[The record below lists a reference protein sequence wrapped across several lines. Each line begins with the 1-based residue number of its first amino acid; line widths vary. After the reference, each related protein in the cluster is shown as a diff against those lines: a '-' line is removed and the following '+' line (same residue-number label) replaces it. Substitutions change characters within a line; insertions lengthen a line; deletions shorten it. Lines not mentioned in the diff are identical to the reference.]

1 MSDEGDLRLV
11 PYASQ
16 PREVVL
22 RRGNT
27 VVRYNEDAQSIELG
41 SVSSSSD
48 DEEDGP
54 GHCPTCHRPFDTF
67 THDGARTSNHE
78 NGQDDDYMNVEY
90 FQLLERSRLAS
101 EAPSRSPSP
110 QRRLTAGGT
119 SHRDFSGSTT
129 PSPRVTRS
137 STQQIPIES
146 FSQGYFKTFFVEDRE
161 LGRGGNGVVLLVRH
175 MINDVDLGQFAC
187 KRVPVGDN
195 AEWLRKVLLEVQLLQ
210 NLSHKN
216 LVKYNHVWLENVQI
230 STFGPAVP
238 CAFILQQYC
247 NSGDLHDYM
256 FGLTETITK
265 EQMKNRARRASRGD
279 RPDLK
284 PVRSARHLSF
294 EDIFAF
300 FRDITSGLNYLHRS
314 GYVHRDLKPSNC
326 LLHKTGDHIRVLVSD
341 FGEMQDVDKS
351 RKSTGNTGM
360 SFRVMLVMTH
370 DRVPQDPQSML
381 TLMYRHHLLLRP
393 RSPQN
398 Q

>member
-48 DEEDGP
+48 DETVPDR
-54 GHCPTCHRPFDTF
+54 CPTCQRPFDTF
-67 THDGARTSNHE
+67 TNDGTRTANHGT
-78 NGQDDDYMNVEY
+78 GQDDYYMNAEY

-101 EAPSRSPSP
+101 AVPSRSPSP
-110 QRRLTAGGT
+110 QRRLTAGGVV
-119 SHRDFSGSTT
+119 HRASGGSTT
-129 PSPRVTRS
+129 PSPRATRS

-216 LVKYNHVWLENVQI
+216 LVKYNHVWLENMQI
-230 STFGPAVP
+230 STFAPAVP

-256 FGLTETITK
+256 FGLNETITK

-284 PVRSARHLSF
+284 PLRSARHLSF
-294 EDIFAF
+294 EEIFAF

-341 FGEMQDVDKS
+341 FGEMQDVNNS
-351 RKSTGNTGM
+351 RKSTGNTGKYLRLMPVIM
-360 SFRVMLVMTH
+360 SFDFTRHLLQH
-370 DRVPQDPQSML
+370 AL
-381 TLMYRHHLLLRP
+381 TQLCRHHLFLRS
-393 RSPQN
+393 RSPKTQ
-398 Q
+398 

>member
-11 PYASQ
+11 PYVSQ
-16 PREVVL
+16 PREIVL

-48 DEEDGP
+48 GDTFP
-54 GHCPTCHRPFDTF
+54 GHCPTCHRPYDTF
-67 THDGARTSNHE
+67 NDDEARSSHHE
-78 NGQDDDYMNVEY
+78 AGGQEDDYMNTKY
-90 FQLLERSRLAS
+90 FQLLERSRIAS

-110 QRRLTAGGT
+110 QRRLTAGVV
-119 SHRDFSGSTT
+119 SHRGLGDSTT
-129 PSPRVTRS
+129 PSPRATKPAS
-137 STQQIPIES
+137 QKINSES
-146 FSQGYFKTFFVEDRE
+146 FSQGYFKTFFVEEQE

-187 KRVPVGDN
+187 KRVPVGDD

-216 LVKYNHVWLENVQI
+216 LVKYNHVWLENMQI

-238 CAFILQQYC
+238 CVFILQQYC
-247 NSGDLHDYM
+247 NAGDLHDYM
-256 FGLTETITK
+256 FGLKGTITK
-265 EQMKNRARRASRGD
+265 EQMKNRARRASRGE

-284 PVRSARHLSF
+284 PLRSARHLSF
-294 EDIFAF
+294 EEIFAF

-341 FGEMQDVDKS
+341 FGEMQDVNNS
-351 RKSTGNTGM
+351 RKSTGNTGKD
-360 SFRVMLVMTH
+360 FRINPVIFVLSAIDTLY
-370 DRVPQDPQSML
+370 DRV
-381 TLMYRHHLLLRP
+381 LLAD
-393 RSPQN
+393 
-398 Q
+398 